1 MNLSARNATQ
11 AETKPCRKCKGKGY
25 VLRMYPRRK
34 PQPAHWF
41 NRGPNGE
48 HPTPCECDLIEGD
61 TE

>member
-48 HPTPCECDLIEGD
+48 HPPPANAT
-61 TE
+61 